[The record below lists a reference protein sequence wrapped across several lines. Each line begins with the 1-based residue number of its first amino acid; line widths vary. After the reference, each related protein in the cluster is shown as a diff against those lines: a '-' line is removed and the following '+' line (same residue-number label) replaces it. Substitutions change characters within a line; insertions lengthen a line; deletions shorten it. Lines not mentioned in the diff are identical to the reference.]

1 MKSLQR
7 INNAEHLPYTL
18 DVPVKV
24 SLPGHSTSHARL
36 TVVNI
41 IKTPPNIVL
50 YYTILSTIPG
60 GIETAKLMNESFSR
74 YTTLPVELFADFM
87 KRLFHVLHLL
97 QLTREQRK
105 VGQEKIVKRQK
116 KQKGFGKRRLI
127 ACYSVSSTR
136 SKPCCCQGLKE
147 VPTVD

>member
-1 MKSLQR
+1 MRQRIKSLQR

-60 GIETAKLMNESFSR
+60 GSETAKLMNESFSW
-74 YTTLPVELFADFM
+74 YTTLPVEFFADFM

-136 SKPCCCQGLKE
+136 SKPCCCQ
-147 VPTVD
+147 